1 VSERNVLSLRR
12 LLPLAGVIVFIALAF
27 VLRGVILALFFAFLA
42 AYAMDPVVDRVEQV
56 RVPRGLAALLV
67 MAAFAGVL
75 VTVIFFSVPV
85 VVHEFAEAS
94 ARLPEQLSTLQ
105 RNAGQ
110 WLWERFH
117 FRLPATWGELA
128 SKYGAEL
135 RTHAPGASSV
145 ANALFGTVGVIFV
158 LLGSLIIPV
167 FTFYL
172 LVDFNQIID
181 RTRTLIPRR
190 FAPSVEGLVGEVN
203 SMLKRYVR
211 GQLLTCLILAVLYA
225 TALRVV
231 GIRLAIPIGVITG
244 LLAFVPYVGLGFG
257 ILLAVS
263 MAVLEWHSAAHLLAV
278 VGVMGAIGIFDAMV
292 ITPRIVGGSVGL
304 RPLEVLV
311 TMAAAAALF
320 GFLGVLFAVPLGAV
334 LKILIRRGTDAYLRS
349 RLYRDPPQAAG
360 RSEPLREGESDGR
373 EGSQADPADGLAR
386 PPPAGVAAG
395 GPSGVG

>member
-1 VSERNVLSLRR
+1 VNEGNVLSLRR
-12 LLPLAGVIVFIALAF
+12 LLPLAGVILFIALAF
-27 VLRGVILALFFAFLA
+27 MLRGVILALLFAFLA
-42 AYAMDPVVDRVEQV
+42 AYAMDPVVDRVEQL

-94 ARLPEQLSTLQ
+94 ARFPEQLTTLQ
-105 RNAGQ
+105 KNAGQ
-110 WLWERFH
+110 WLWQRFH

-128 SKYGAEL
+128 TKYGAEL

-145 ANALFGTVGVIFV
+145 ANALFGTVGLIFV

-172 LVDFNQIID
+172 LVDFNRIID
-181 RTRTLIPRR
+181 RLRLLIPRR
-190 FAPSVEGLVGEVN
+190 FSPAVEGVVGEIN

-211 GQLLTCLILAVLYA
+211 GQLLTCLILAVLYS
-225 TALRVV
+225 TALRIV

-278 VGVMGAIGIFDAMV
+278 IGVMSAIGIFDAMV

-304 RPLEVLV
+304 KPLEVLV

-334 LKILIRRGTDAYLRS
+334 LKILIRRATDAYLRS
-349 RLYRDPPQAAG
+349 RLYRDPPATAGAPHAA
-360 RSEPLREGESDGR
+360 PEGEPEAAASSR
-373 EGSQADPADGLAR
+373 MDPVHGLAG
-386 PPPAGVAAG
+386 PASGAAG
-395 GPSGVG
+395 GRPSGVM